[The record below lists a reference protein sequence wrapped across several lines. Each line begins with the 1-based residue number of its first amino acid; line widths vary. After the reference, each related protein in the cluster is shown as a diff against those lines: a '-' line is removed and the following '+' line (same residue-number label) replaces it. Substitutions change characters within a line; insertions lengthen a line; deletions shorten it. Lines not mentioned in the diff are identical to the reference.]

1 MSLSATS
8 RCVGRTISGEQCK
21 NKTYNGELFCFRHN
35 PQNKNL
41 STEYPCD
48 EGFNPYYDMT
58 DAAADA
64 AGEKLPQKA
73 RELLSELKL
82 LIRKKRDVFD
92 VEHLDVLNSLRRELR
107 QALMNGADQS
117 IVLMILHE
125 LRACACNKKALKK
138 FIERES

>member
-21 NKTYNGELFCFRHN
+21 NKTYNCELFCFRHN

-48 EGFNPYYDMT
+48 EGFNPYCDVT
-58 DAAADA
+58 AADA
-64 AGEKLPQKA
+64 NEQLPERA
-73 RELLSELKL
+73 RELLAELKM
-82 LIRKKRDVFD
+82 LIRKKREVFD
-92 VEHLDVLNSLRRELR
+92 TEHLSVLNQLRRELR
-107 QALMNGADQS
+107 NALDRGVDES
-117 IVLMILHE
+117 IVLIVLQQ
-125 LRACACNKKALKK
+125 LKACACSKKALQK